1 MANNHQKSFE
11 EGPGIT
17 LPGIEEKFILPERAL
32 FRYDG
37 EVNDLA
43 GNIAQTEL
51 YIRRRVK
58 QQLNGISGLIGS
70 MFDHLI
76 VESVRA
82 QVLAKIPGLSET
94 SAYCYKHHVD
104 DSTSAF
110 VIAKR
115 KGMEPSRSVFA
126 DGHESGELLQK
137 LRQHKTMQQLVE
149 KANIDLDV
157 RRFRGEDFADIG
169 GMLALKKAIE
179 KGKRLEV
186 PGFRHRPEVLPELRK
201 AFDL

>member
-1 MANNHQKSFE
+1 MAKPDQKPFE
-11 EGPGIT
+11 EGPNII
-17 LPGIEEKFILPERAL
+17 LPGIEEKFTLPQRTI

-43 GNIAQTEL
+43 GNIAKTEL
-51 YIRRRVK
+51 YIRRSVK
-58 QQLNGISGLIGS
+58 QQLNGVSGLIGA

-76 VESVRA
+76 AESVRA
-82 QVLAKIPGLSET
+82 QVLSTIPGLSET

-104 DSTSAF
+104 NSTSAF

-115 KGMEPSRSVFA
+115 RGMEPSRSVFA

-137 LRQHKTMQQLVE
+137 LRQHKTMQHLVE

-169 GMLALKKAIE
+169 GMLALKKAIQ

-201 AFDL
+201 AFDI